1 MSAFLLIKMIKF
13 LSLRNLSKVCAKS
26 MVQTAS
32 VFSMLEICQMLL
44 LACLQREKKK
54 RNQST
59 HTLVLENTS
68 ILIWGRVL
76 DLHANLSAIDAVMND
91 TYLKKSLSNI
101 QHTELV
107 LISNW

>member
-1 MSAFLLIKMIKF
+1 
-13 LSLRNLSKVCAKS
+13 

-32 VFSMLEICQMLL
+32 VFSMLEICQCY
-44 LACLQREKKK
+44 CLQRGKKR

-68 ILIWGRVL
+68 IILIWGRVV

-91 TYLKKSLSNI
+91 TYPKKSLCNI
-101 QHTELV
+101 QHTEWYLYETGKA
-107 LISNW
+107 LYTSNTSS

>member
-1 MSAFLLIKMIKF
+1 
-13 LSLRNLSKVCAKS
+13 

-44 LACLQREKKK
+44 LACLLAKGKEK
-54 RNQST
+54 RNQSTHT

-76 DLHANLSAIDAVMND
+76 DLHA
-91 TYLKKSLSNI
+91 K
-101 QHTELV
+101 
-107 LISNW
+107 LICH